1 MALTENEI
9 VSFDQDGYVIF
20 RNLFSEKE
28 VDLLRREAARIAD
41 LETECVIRE
50 GQTSKPKIMLRMH
63 DEQSPTASPAY
74 IAASRLPRVL
84 GSAIQVL
91 RTKDLYIHHSKINM
105 KSAIE
110 GSVWPWHQDFGQWH
124 LDGIT
129 NPDLVT
135 FMIMLDDA
143 TEFSGCLHF
152 QPGSHHLGRIEPQ
165 WDETTAYKFYSTPTD
180 AVKKSFKTGRQPI
193 AVTGR
198 AGDAVLFHC
207 NLLHASGQNLSAE
220 DRRQVYFCYNKTA
233 NRPQNIEEPRPEH
246 VRSTNWNAV
255 PLEEDSALLVNSS

>member
-1 MALTENEI
+1 MALTKQEI
-9 VSFDQDGYVIF
+9 ISFDRDGYVIF

-28 VDLLRREAARIAD
+28 VDLLRREAARISG
-41 LETECVIRE
+41 LQTECVIRE

-63 DEQSPTASPAY
+63 DKESPTASPAY

-105 KSAIE
+105 KGAIE

-143 TEFSGCLHF
+143 T
-152 QPGSHHLGRIEPQ
+152 
-165 WDETTAYKFYSTPTD
+165 
-180 AVKKSFKTGRQPI
+180 
-193 AVTGR
+193 
-198 AGDAVLFHC
+198 
-207 NLLHASGQNLSAE
+207 
-220 DRRQVYFCYNKTA
+220 
-233 NRPQNIEEPRPEH
+233 
-246 VRSTNWNAV
+246 
-255 PLEEDSALLVNSS
+255 